1 MKYGTI
7 FAVRITETINN
18 ASTMDRLIM
27 GDVRRY
33 AVINTTEYNE
43 DGIYAVQVSD
53 YDGLDGL
60 GFNEGETVT
69 RVSDKTELFVS
80 ELNVGDI
87 ATTDFVGAYIMR
99 IA

>member
-18 ASTMDRLIM
+18 ASTMDKLIM
-27 GDVRRY
+27 GDIRRY

-43 DGIYAVQVSD
+43 DGTYAVQVSD
-53 YDGLDGL
+53 YDNLDGL
-60 GFNEGETVT
+60 GFNERETVT
-69 RVSDKTELFVS
+69 RVSDKTELFIS
-80 ELNVGDI
+80 DLHVGDI